1 MARSAITKRT
11 VDATKPA
18 TKDLFVWDN
27 EVSGFGLKVTPAGG
41 KVYVYQYRIARP
53 GEAERTPAKRYTIGK
68 HGNLTPDQARKRAK
82 ELAALVEVGVDPRKQ
97 ELAAFAADDE
107 AERAALENARLEGEL
122 AFEKVAERWLE
133 HYENEKGRRPRT
145 IDQARRIV
153 KTRLEPALKGKPL
166 PHINRADLQAII
178 DSIPVKNRASRLAVY
193 AYSSVL
199 FRWAMERGEIADNPV
214 RLMAKPS
221 APEARARVL
230 TDDEL
235 TAVWRGVDALRNP
248 YSGFFKLL
256 ILTGQRR
263 EEVAG
268 MAWGELDRTTSVW
281 TIPARRAKNGK
292 TQIVPL
298 APAVVAELDRLA
310 LAEQTKA
317 KAADLDGKRWPK
329 SGPVHTSRGKTSI
342 KSYSKAKAELDAA
355 ITTAR
360 EGIGPLPAWRVHDLR
375 RTLATG
381 LQKLGTRFEVTE
393 AVLNHVSGSR
403 SGVAGI
409 YQQHD
414 WKEEKRTALDSWARQ
429 VAAILKPAATD
440 NVVSLDTAKR
450 LA

>member
-178 DSIPVKNRASRLAVY
+178 DSIPIKNRASRLAVY
-193 AYSSVL
+193 AYASIL

-221 APEARARVL
+221 APAARDRVL
-230 TDDEL
+230 TENEL
-235 TAVWRGVDALRNP
+235 ATVWQAADTLGDP
-248 YSGFFKLL
+248 YSAFFKLL

-268 MAWGELDRTTSVW
+268 MGWGELDRATSIW
-281 TIPARRAKNGK
+281 TIPAKRAKNGR

-298 APAVVAELDRLA
+298 APVVAAELDRLA
-310 LAEQTKA
+310 LAEQMKA
-317 KAADLDGKRWPK
+317 NAADLDCKRWPK
-329 SGPVHTSRGKTSI
+329 FGPVHTTYGKTSI
-342 KSYSKAKAELDAA
+342 KSYSKAKAELDEA
-355 ITTAR
+355 ITKAR
-360 EGIGPLPAWRVHDLR
+360 KDACPLPAWRVHDLR

-393 AVLNHVSGSR
+393 AVLNHISGSR

-414 WKEEKRTALDSWARQ
+414 WKEEKRTALEAWARN
-429 VAAILKPAATD
+429 VAAILKPASTD
-440 NVVSLDTAKR
+440 NVVSLDSAKR
-450 LA
+450 TA